1 MLMKEAT
8 YHSLAPYSNVLLKD
22 AHTRGPYQCS
32 TVERVIDLAENRG
45 VRHVER

>member
-8 YHSLAPYSNVLLKD
+8 YHSLAPYSNVLLQA